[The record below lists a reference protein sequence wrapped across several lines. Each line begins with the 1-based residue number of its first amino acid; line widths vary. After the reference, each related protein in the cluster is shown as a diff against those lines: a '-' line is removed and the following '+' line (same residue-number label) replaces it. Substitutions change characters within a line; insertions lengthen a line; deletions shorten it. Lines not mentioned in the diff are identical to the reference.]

1 MEISRKK
8 LVLEIDGHKI
18 GNHYMDSEECYS
30 LLDVIR
36 WLFNEEL
43 SKRNLTVGSFKIF
56 KWNYMVDEDIYK
68 ETENIM
74 IDEYQFTDIQLKDI
88 LYISQYTKKDEVI
101 EKIAAARVKI
111 NEIIDRVLKMDY
123 EVEV

>member
-1 MEISRKK
+1 MKMSRKF
-8 LVLEIDGHKI
+8 LVLEINGKI
-18 GNHYMDSEECYS
+18 IENNYGNLDDRYS

-43 SKRNLTVGSFKIF
+43 SKRDLDIGSFKIF
-56 KWNYMVDEDIYK
+56 RTYMIDEDICK
-68 ETENIM
+68 ATENIM
-74 IDEYQFTDIQLKDI
+74 INGYKFSDIQLKDV